1 MTRLLVHV
9 EGQTEETFVDEVLA
23 PELYRHGY
31 VEVSARI
38 IGNARQRHRRGGITP
53 WTTALRDMVNHLK
66 EDTDCFATTM
76 VDYYG
81 LPDDWPGRLQSNALA
96 YSQKADTV
104 QGALLADISQQMGAS
119 FNPDRFV
126 PYVMMH
132 EFEAMLFSDCER
144 FSLGIG
150 RPELASKIQE
160 IRDGFASLEEIDDS
174 PSTAPSKRIQHL
186 MPGYQKPLLGN
197 LAALEIGLDV
207 IRAECAHF
215 REWLEALEKL
225 PGIAH

>member
-31 VEVSARI
+31 LEVNARI
-38 IGNARQRHRRGGITP
+38 IGNARQRHRRGGIRP
-53 WTTALRDMVNHLK
+53 WAATQKDIVSHLRADPG
-66 EDTDCFATTM
+66 CFATMM

-81 LPDDWPGRLQSNALA
+81 LPDDWPGRLQSSALA
-96 YSQKADTV
+96 FSQKTDTV
-104 QGALLADISQQMGAS
+104 QGALLADISQQMGVS

-150 RPELASKIQE
+150 RPEIAPSFQE
-160 IRDGFASLEEIDDS
+160 VRDGFASPEEIDDS
-174 PSTAPSKRIQHL
+174 PSTAPSKRIQNL

-215 REWLEALEKL
+215 REWLERLEKL
-225 PGIAH
+225 PNLTS